1 MPTKTT
7 NAASKHASKSTK
19 KVSTKSMGK
28 SARATQ
34 AAKSSRASTATA
46 AKVASPKK
54 SSTTRTASA
63 TRAAASK
70 SAPKS
75 TVHASK
81 PASAKPAKIASAK
94 PGLIVV
100 GAPAPSFSRPD
111 ASGSTITLASLKGK
125 PAVLFFY
132 PQDDTPGCTVESCA
146 FRDNRPKFAKL
157 GCPVIGISPDSV
169 DSHKAFDA
177 KFKLGL
183 TLLAD
188 QPGADGVPPMAAA
201 YGVWQEKN
209 MYGRKYMGI
218 VRTTYVLAPDGTVAA
233 RFDKVKVDGHAE
245 EVLAAVKALG

>member
-7 NAASKHASKSTK
+7 NAASKPASKST
-19 KVSTKSMGK
+19 
-28 SARATQ
+28 RATK
-34 AAKSSRASTATA
+34 AANSGRAATA
-46 AKVASPKK
+46 AAAKGTSAKKPPAKRSASSK
-54 SSTTRTASA
+54 
-63 TRAAASK
+63 RAAAAK
-70 SAPKS
+70 AAPKS
-75 TVHASK
+75 GSQTSK
-81 PASAKPAKIASAK
+81 AASAKPAKLPAAK
-94 PGLIVV
+94 PGLIAI
-100 GAPAPSFSRPD
+100 GAPAPAFSRPD

-146 FRDNRPKFAKL
+146 FRDNRPKFTKL